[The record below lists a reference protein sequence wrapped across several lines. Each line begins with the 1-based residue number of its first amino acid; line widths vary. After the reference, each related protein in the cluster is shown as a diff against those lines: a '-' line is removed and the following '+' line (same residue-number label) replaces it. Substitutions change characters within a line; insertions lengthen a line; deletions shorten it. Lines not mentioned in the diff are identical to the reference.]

1 MILTKDIIKDHIID
15 RLNNKVK
22 VVSAGALV
30 NGVQTIKLCSIKW
43 LGLYNEFLS
52 GEKVINI
59 SGESVDVETS
69 TAFNV
74 GDILEIKIPLFFHGN
89 PYTTIE
95 EWHNFSTQEKVKLPF
110 IWYVTPSN
118 ETHNE
123 PKQSIKRT
131 SDVKLFFVHWSNWQK
146 LNNDRVSESI
156 QPLQN
161 LVEEFM
167 HASRKNTAVFDGYD
181 NYRTREFPKFGNTDS
196 NGVTKVLMNSTLAGV
211 ELTTTLK
218 ILNLEC
224 KKC

>member
-1 MILTKDIIKDHIID
+1 MILTKDIIKEQIID
-15 RLNNKVK
+15 RINNKVK
-22 VVSAGALV
+22 IVAVGALV
-30 NGVQTIKLCSIKW
+30 NGVQNITLCNIKW
-43 LGLYNEFLS
+43 LGLYNRFES
-52 GEKVINI
+52 GQEVSNI
-59 SGESVDVETS
+59 SGESADVATT
-69 TAFNV
+69 TAFSV
-74 GDILEIKIPLFFHGN
+74 GDVLELPIPLFFHGN

-118 ETHNE
+118 ETHNN
-123 PKQSIKRT
+123 KRMTIKRT
-131 SDVKLFFVHWSNWQK
+131 SDVKLFFVHWSDWNK
-146 LNNDRVSESI
+146 LNNDRISESI

-167 HASRKNTAVFDGYD
+167 YAYNKNTAVFDDYD
-181 NYRTREFPKFGNTDS
+181 NYKTREFPKFGNTDN